1 MFCRSHTSAAR
12 LRRLLERERTPVR
25 RGPPRRP
32 NPLRASA
39 RQNIKP
45 IARATALLRSFGLLR
60 EPIQRALLAAALRQL
75 SARRRGSCASTAV
88 FADMR
93 SSVACHGHE
102 MADNKKNMTPE

>member
-1 MFCRSHTSAAR
+1 MR
-12 LRRLLERERTPVR
+12 
-25 RGPPRRP
+25 
-32 NPLRASA
+32 
-39 RQNIKP
+39 
-45 IARATALLRSFGLLR
+45 IAGAQRCFGLLR

-75 SARRRGSCASTAV
+75 SARRRSSCASTAV

>member
-1 MFCRSHTSAAR
+1 MAYSRPIRTCGANASVLQDASRNDTSS
-12 LRRLLERERTPVR
+12 L
-25 RGPPRRP
+25 G
-32 NPLRASA
+32 S
-39 RQNIKP
+39 
-45 IARATALLRSFGLLR
+45 RATALLRSFGLLR